1 VWQLPLS
8 LRFFGCNG
16 KSSGKAKA
24 ENCKFDKLPAEK
36 VSKIIDNAIQETKK
50 LVNKLLGATKFAERS
65 KNSTQYRSVSEYRTM
80 LSLGLAICHSTNLQ
94 S

>member
-1 VWQLPLS
+1 MRQLPLC

-24 ENCKFDKLPAEK
+24 ENYKFD
-36 VSKIIDNAIQETKK
+36 AIQETKK
-50 LVNKLLGATKFAERS
+50 TVNKLLEATKFAERS

-80 LSLGLAICHSTNLQ
+80 LSLGLAICPSTNLQ